1 MILLEENYIFLNNT
15 DFSQKELMQL
25 DLSNSIIYSMN
36 FKVHEYLES
45 LSIKHEISEDVL
57 DEIDFNLIFDKT
69 VKMYR
74 WYDHSLISQKL
85 QFNDTNILSMMDDA
99 EFHAF
104 LISKLYDFQIIQKI
118 LKNKTPNKIFAN
130 KEIIN
135 LIKKVFNK
143 KIDLIEFGNSN
154 KKIMY
159 YNKIEIKFN
168 LGKIPISFKI
178 SRNYYIKLKSIIE
191 NIVCT
196 TNNLWLDMSKL
207 KESIL
212 LLEINPS
219 AYSELLLQLSKSDK
233 QIILFNNRRPAIWNL
248 NSISILKKSNAK
260 ILSLDH
266 ILDKKELQNI
276 YNQEN
281 EYQKILNDLLIDET
295 ISDIFLIDGISF
307 WDEIKF
313 ELINT
318 FRHRLQWYMKLIL
331 ASKKF
336 ISNSDIN
343 SVLSLNVIG
352 ETEKFILNKI
362 SKTTTS
368 VMLEHGFANYTNE
381 ISRYDILSSY
391 TLFPDKIAV
400 WGNVQKNYLSN
411 THNIPDDRII
421 ICGSPRHESFFKLS
435 LNSSKN
441 KEKIILFC
449 PRPITEHMGKHNTR
463 MYMEYGSSLKKII
476 NQLNQIKNYKVIV
489 KLHPAYNTHNDLIKK
504 IINKI
509 DSNIIIFH
517 SKKIDELIIKSDL
530 VVVLSPDGFDPST
543 VLLESII
550 LQKPIINFV
559 IDENFYDFSY
569 ERHNAVISITKK
581 NNLKEIVCN
590 ILNDLEFKNKLI
602 ENGKNF
608 LDDYLSNH
616 KIAAEI
622 LAKKLVKL

>member
-1 MILLEENYIFLNNT
+1 MEENYIFLNNT

>member
-1 MILLEENYIFLNNT
+1 LKENYIFLNNT
-15 DFSQKELMQL
+15 DFSQKELVSL
-25 DLSNSIIYSMN
+25 DLSNSIVYSMN

-57 DEIDFNLIFDKT
+57 DETDFNLIFDKT
-69 VKMYR
+69 VSLYR
-74 WYDHSLISQKL
+74 WYDNSLISQKL
-85 QFNDTNILSMMDDA
+85 QFNDTNILGMMDDA
-99 EFHAF
+99 EFHTF
-104 LISKLYDFQIIQKI
+104 LISKLYDLQIIQKI
-118 LKNKTPNKIFAN
+118 LKNKTPKKIFAN
-130 KEIIN
+130 KEITN
-135 LIKKVFNK
+135 FIKKMFGN

-178 SRNYYIKLKSIIE
+178 PRNFYMKLKSKIE
-191 NIVCT
+191 NIVCSI
-196 TNNLWLDMSKL
+196 NNLWFDMSKV

-219 AYSELLLQLSKSDK
+219 VYSELLLQLSKSDK
-233 QIILFNNRRPAIWNL
+233 QIVLFNNRRPAVWNL

-266 ILDKKELQNI
+266 ILNKKELQNI
-276 YNQEN
+276 YDQEN
-281 EYQKILNDLLIDET
+281 TYQKILNDLLIDET

-313 ELINT
+313 ELIDT

-336 ISNSDIN
+336 ISNSDIKT
-343 SVLSLNVIG
+343 VLSLNVIG
-352 ETEKFILNKI
+352 ETEKSILSNI

-400 WGNVQKNYLSN
+400 WGNVQKNYLTN
-411 THNIPDDRII
+411 THKIPDERII
-421 ICGSPRHESFFKLS
+421 ICGSPRHDPFFKLPS
-435 LNSSKN
+435 NSFNN

-449 PRPITEHMGKHNTR
+449 PRPIVEHVGKHHTR
-463 MYMEYGSSLKKII
+463 MYMEYESSLEKII
-476 NQLNQIKNYKVIV
+476 NQLSTIKNYKLIV
-489 KLHPAYNTHNDLIKK
+489 KLHPGYNAHDALIKK

-509 DSNIIIFH
+509 NSDILIFYT
-517 SKKIDELIIKSDL
+517 KRIDELIVKSDL
-530 VVVLSPDGFDPST
+530 VVVLAPDGFDPST

-550 LQKPIINFV
+550 LKKPIINFV
-559 IDENFYDFSY
+559 LDEKFFDFSY
-569 ERHNAVISITKK
+569 EQHNAVISITKK
-581 NNLKEIVCN
+581 DNLKEIIFN
-590 ILNDLEFKNKLI
+590 IFNDLEFKNKLI
-602 ENGKNF
+602 ENGKKF

-616 KIAAEI
+616 KMAAEI
-622 LAKKLVKL
+622 LAKKLDKL

>member
-1 MILLEENYIFLNNT
+1 MEENYIFLNNT

-281 EYQKILNDLLIDET
+281 EYQKILNDLLKYLKIEKQFIDKKPNT
-295 ISDIFLIDGISF
+295 KYSLTQIG
-307 WDEIKF
+307 KF
-313 ELINT
+313 EFKKHINA
-318 FRHRLQWYMKLIL
+318 LEKLIH
-331 ASKKF
+331 
-336 ISNSDIN
+336 
-343 SVLSLNVIG
+343 
-352 ETEKFILNKI
+352 NK
-362 SKTTTS
+362 
-368 VMLEHGFANYTNE
+368 
-381 ISRYDILSSY
+381 
-391 TLFPDKIAV
+391 
-400 WGNVQKNYLSN
+400 
-411 THNIPDDRII
+411 
-421 ICGSPRHESFFKLS
+421 
-435 LNSSKN
+435 
-441 KEKIILFC
+441 
-449 PRPITEHMGKHNTR
+449 
-463 MYMEYGSSLKKII
+463 
-476 NQLNQIKNYKVIV
+476 
-489 KLHPAYNTHNDLIKK
+489 
-504 IINKI
+504 
-509 DSNIIIFH
+509 
-517 SKKIDELIIKSDL
+517 
-530 VVVLSPDGFDPST
+530 
-543 VLLESII
+543 
-550 LQKPIINFV
+550 
-559 IDENFYDFSY
+559 
-569 ERHNAVISITKK
+569 
-581 NNLKEIVCN
+581 
-590 ILNDLEFKNKLI
+590 
-602 ENGKNF
+602 
-608 LDDYLSNH
+608 
-616 KIAAEI
+616 
-622 LAKKLVKL
+622 

>member
-1 MILLEENYIFLNNT
+1 MEENYIFLNNT

-421 ICGSPRHESFFKLS
+421 ISGSPRHESFFKLS

-602 ENGKNF
+602 ENGKKF